1 MCIRDRSELKRLRK
15 NQTTL
20 LVSHRVSTTRHADRI
35 IVMDNGN
42 IIEQG
47 THESLLTMK
56 GYYAELE
63 RIQREGGED
72 ELGSIRSAIS

>member
-1 MCIRDRSELKRLRK
+1 
-15 NQTTL
+15 
-20 LVSHRVSTTRHADRI
+20 
-35 IVMDNGN
+35 
-42 IIEQG
+42 
-47 THESLLTMK
+47 MK